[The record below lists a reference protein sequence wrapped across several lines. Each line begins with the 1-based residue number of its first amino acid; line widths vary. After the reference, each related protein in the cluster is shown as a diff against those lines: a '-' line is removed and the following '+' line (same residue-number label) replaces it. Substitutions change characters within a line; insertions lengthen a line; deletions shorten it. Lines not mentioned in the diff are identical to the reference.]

1 MIGYLLISVLYCA
14 TFIAWMKTK
23 EKDEYESVDYMDRY
37 GDWHIKYILLCILG
51 TLLWPLV
58 IPFIIFY
65 KLAFK
70 ILNKTNK
77 TK

>member
-1 MIGYLLISVLYCA
+1 MIVLHLLISIIYCA

-23 EKDEYESVDYMDRY
+23 EDNNEYWKY
-37 GDWHIKYILLCILG
+37 GEWNPKYIILCLLG

-65 KLAFK
+65 KIAFK
-70 ILNKTNK
+70 ILNKNK
-77 TK
+77 

>member
-1 MIGYLLISVLYCA
+1 MILWYLLISVLYCA

-23 EKDEYESVDYMDRY
+23 EDDNEYWDY
-37 GDWHIKYILLCILG
+37 GDWGAKYILLCILG
-51 TLLWPLV
+51 TIVWPLI

>member
-1 MIGYLLISVLYCA
+1 MILWYLLISVLYCA
-14 TFIAWMKTK
+14 TFIAFMKTK
-23 EKDEYESVDYMDRY
+23 ENDENYVDGY
-37 GDWHIKYILLCILG
+37 GDWNGQYLVLCIVG
-51 TLLWPLV
+51 TALWPLV

-65 KLAFK
+65 KIAFK

>member
-1 MIGYLLISVLYCA
+1 MIVWYLLISVLYCA

-23 EKDEYESVDYMDRY
+23 ENDESYVDRY
-37 GDWHIKYILLCILG
+37 GDWNGQYILLCLLG
-51 TLLWPLV
+51 TFFWPLV

-65 KLAFK
+65 KIAFK